1 MYYLKKGEIILNNV
15 NHQTTKELI
24 DLNKLPVRLSIRAAA
39 NVAGMSMW
47 TIKKYVQLKK
57 IPSIHKGRRV
67 YVKTR
72 TFLEWL
78 DKDEPNITTGKDKM
92 SRNLAG
98 RFKSCTK

>member
-1 MYYLKKGEIILNNV
+1 MNNV

-24 DLNKLPVRLSIRAAA
+24 DLNKLPVRLTIRAAA
-39 NVAGMSMW
+39 KVSGMSKW

-78 DKDEPNITTGKDKM
+78 EKDEPVLGGGNINTK
-92 SRNLAG
+92 RNSAG
-98 RFKSCTK
+98 RFTPANNE